1 MTRDPI
7 RRRFGKG
14 SGRLRVGLPAAAA
27 RLSAIARRPIRYER
41 RLTVVP
47 VATAALIAWLLA
59 TSPLLHPPLAPAVP
73 DAIQIVMQAPPA
85 RPERAPES
93 APEHQPRAA
102 EQSRPASAQPSAAR
116 IARTERKPLPPTAA
130 KARKEA
136 DRPTAGEPAPRP
148 FDPTALATRAPRFDG
163 ADVLPAGSTSAPAP
177 LPAAGRERGAQARGM
192 PRDLAS
198 AARAATASPALS
210 PTGAAALP
218 AASAPLGER
227 PGSGSATADP
237 SAELV
242 DTAHLGDRRRGEIVA
257 ALERSAAGARGLG
270 AGSDAQAR
278 RPEVSARGSSA
289 GVRALAASR
298 DSRGSAVDGWQEVP
312 LDALPDCTP
321 AGRQDLLKKRIL
333 LAASLQR
340 ECSHASGSFRFVET
354 RTLGGFLMWSRPNP
368 GPSAGQPRDRD
379 ACDVLERALT
389 CLGDRSSEE
398 SSSR

>member
-27 RLSAIARRPIRYER
+27 RLSALARRPIRYER

-59 TSPLLHPPLAPAVP
+59 TSPLLHPPLTPTMP
-73 DAIQIVMQAPPA
+73 ETIQVVMQAPPA
-85 RPERAPES
+85 P
-93 APEHQPRAA
+93 PEHAPARTPARPPRT
-102 EQSRPASAQPSAAR
+102 ERSRPAPEA
-116 IARTERKPLPPTAA
+116 PTASRVA
-130 KARKEA
+130 QSTVSPRIPTDTRPQKDA
-136 DRPTAGEPAPRP
+136 DRPRASEPAPRP

-163 ADVLPAGSTSAPAP
+163 AAVLPAGSTSAPAP
-177 LPAAGRERGAQARGM
+177 LPAAGRERAAPARAM
-192 PRDLAS
+192 PLGLAA

-218 AASAPLGER
+218 AASAPPGER
-227 PGSGSATADP
+227 PGSSSGAADP

-242 DTAHLGDRRRGEIVA
+242 DAAHLGDRRRGEIVA
-257 ALERSAAGARGLG
+257 ALDRSAAGARSRS

-278 RPEVSARGSSA
+278 RPEVSARGSSPDL
-289 GVRALAASR
+289 RALAASR

-312 LDALPDCTP
+312 LDELPDCLP

-379 ACDVLERALT
+379 ACDVLERALA

>member
-14 SGRLRVGLPAAAA
+14 SGRLRVGLPAAGA
-27 RLSAIARRPIRYER
+27 RLSALARLPIRYER
-41 RLTVVP
+41 RLTIVP

-59 TSPLLHPPLAPAVP
+59 TSPLLRAPLAPPAPEPV
-73 DAIQIVMQAPPA
+73 QIVMEASPVP
-85 RPERAPES
+85 PERAPAR
-93 APEHQPRAA
+93 APERPPRVEQPRPAPEATSASRVAQSSGSPQIPTDAMPQEAA
-102 EQSRPASAQPSAAR
+102 TRPRAS
-116 IARTERKPLPPTAA
+116 
-130 KARKEA
+130 
-136 DRPTAGEPAPRP
+136 EPAPRP
-148 FDPTALATRAPRFDG
+148 FDPTALATRAPRFD
-163 ADVLPAGSTSAPAP
+163 AAEVLPAGATSAPAP
-177 LPAAGRERGAQARGM
+177 LPAAGREHAAQARAM
-192 PRDLAS
+192 PRALA
-198 AARAATASPALS
+198 AASRAATASPLLS

-227 PGSGSATADP
+227 PGSSSAAADP

-242 DTAHLGDRRRGEIVA
+242 DAAHLGDRRRGEIVA
-257 ALERSAAGARGLG
+257 ALDRSAADARSRS

-298 DSRGSAVDGWQEVP
+298 ESRGSAAPGWQEVP
-312 LDALPDCTP
+312 LDELPDCLP

-379 ACDVLERALT
+379 ACDVLERALA

>member
-14 SGRLRVGLPAAAA
+14 SGRLRVGLPATAA
-27 RLSAIARRPIRYER
+27 RLSALARRPIRYER

-59 TSPLLHPPLAPAVP
+59 TSPLLHPPLAPTTP
-73 DAIQIVMQAPPA
+73 ETIQVVMQSPPA
-85 RPERAPES
+85 SPERAPARPPERHS
-93 APEHQPRAA
+93 AERSHPAPTRRTA
-102 EQSRPASAQPSAAR
+102 ER
-116 IARTERKPLPPTAA
+116 IARTEPQPQPPTDAMPREGA
-130 KARKEA
+130 N
-136 DRPTAGEPAPRP
+136 RPRTSEPAPRP
-148 FDPTALATRAPRFDG
+148 FDPTALATRAPHFDG
-163 ADVLPAGSTSAPAP
+163 AEILPADATSAAAP
-177 LPAAGRERGAQARGM
+177 LPVAGRDHAAQARAM
-192 PRDLAS
+192 PRDLAATS
-198 AARAATASPALS
+198 RAATPSPLLS
-210 PTGAAALP
+210 STGGAGLP

-227 PGSGSATADP
+227 PGSRGDGADP

-242 DTAHLGDRRRGEIVA
+242 DAAHLGDRRRGEIVA
-257 ALERSAAGARGLG
+257 ALERSAAHARSRS

-298 DSRGSAVDGWQEVP
+298 DSRGSAADGWQEVP
-312 LDALPDCTP
+312 LDELPDCLP

-379 ACDVLERALT
+379 ACDVLERALA
-389 CLGDRSSEE
+389 CLGGRSSEE

>member
-73 DAIQIVMQAPPA
+73 DAIQVVMQAPPV
-85 RPERAPES
+85 RPERARAN
-93 APEHQPRAA
+93 APERPRRTAPSHPAPAA
-102 EQSRPASAQPSAAR
+102 PSPSR
-116 IARTERKPLPPTAA
+116 IARNERSSRIQTDAMPQEDAN
-130 KARKEA
+130 
-136 DRPTAGEPAPRP
+136 RPRASERAPHP

-177 LPAAGRERGAQARGM
+177 LPAAGRERAA
-192 PRDLAS
+192 
-198 AARAATASPALS
+198 AARAIPRELAAAVHAATASPALS
-210 PTGAAALP
+210 PTSAAASP
-218 AASAPLGER
+218 AASAPPGER
-227 PGSGSATADP
+227 PGSGSAAADP

-242 DTAHLGDRRRGEIVA
+242 DTAHRGDRRRGEIVA
-257 ALERSAAGARGLG
+257 ALDRSAAGARSRS

-298 DSRGSAVDGWQEVP
+298 DTRGSAVDGWQEVP
-312 LDALPDCTP
+312 LDELPDCTP

-379 ACDVLERALT
+379 ACDVLERALA